1 MRIYIAGPITGCDD
15 YAERFRNAEVELKNL
30 FPDSVRIVNPAYMV
44 KTLESFSHREQ
55 VEYCFKLLGECDAIY
70 LIEGWEESKGAQAEY
85 GFATAKALKVME
97 QRCFGW
103 IAADLSERTS
113 VNTLEAAAGKK
124 VEAVSQKKTIA
135 KLHTKTCAVCGKEF
149 TVSGRAA
156 ARATVCSEACRR
168 ENARLR
174 NKKWREK
181 EEAKSEPPKPKSKI
195 LEKAGIR
202 PSRAFD
208 IDAETRKVGK
218 RYADIQ
224 KAETLA
230 MVEKQR
236 EGQNE

>member
-1 MRIYIAGPITGCDD
+1 MRIYIAGPITGRDD
-15 YAERFRNAEVELKNL
+15 YDERFKQAEVELKNL

-70 LIEGWEESKGAQAEY
+70 LIDGWEESKGAQAEY

-124 VEAVSQKKTIA
+124 VEAVSQK
-135 KLHTKTCAVCGKEF
+135 LHTKTCAVCGKEF

-156 ARATVCSEACRR
+156 ARATVCSEACRK
-168 ENARLR
+168 EKDKR
-174 NKKWREK
+174 NVQKQREK
-181 EEAKSEPPKPKSKI
+181 KAKKQNEI
-195 LEKAGIR
+195 LMRNGIR

-208 IDAETRKVGK
+208 IDAEARKVGK

-224 KAETLA
+224 KADTLA

>member
-1 MRIYIAGPITGCDD
+1 MRIYIAGPITGCED
-15 YAERFRNAEVELKNL
+15 YWERFRKAEVELKTL

-70 LIEGWEESKGAQAEY
+70 LIDGWEESKGAQAEY
-85 GFATAKALKVME
+85 GFATAKALKLME
-97 QRCFGW
+97 QKYFGE
-103 IAADLSERTS
+103 IAADLSERTP

-124 VEAVSQKKTIA
+124 VEVVSQKKTIA
-135 KLHTKTCAVCGKEF
+135 KLHTKTCVVCGKEF

-156 ARATVCSEACRR
+156 ARATVCSEACRK
-168 ENARLR
+168 EKDKR
-174 NKKWREK
+174 NVQKQREK
-181 EEAKSEPPKPKSKI
+181 KAKKQNELLI
-195 LEKAGIR
+195 RNGIR

-208 IDAETRKVGK
+208 IDAAARKVGK